1 MTKMLFIDIETAPI
15 LGHVWSLWKQ
25 NVGLNQIK
33 EDWYIMSFCAKW
45 AGEDEIIYEDGR
57 DTPEDDYSML
67 LTLHKLLDQAD
78 YVVAHNGDR
87 FDIKKIKARM
97 ILNGISPPSPFKSID
112 TLKIVKKEFAF
123 TSNKLAYL
131 TDKLCTTKKL
141 DHAKYAGF
149 TLWTECLRGND
160 DAWEEMREYNI
171 VDVTSLE
178 ELYEILRPW
187 SSMHPNINAQSDDET
202 MLCPKCGSDHIVKR
216 GFFHT
221 NKGKFQRYHCH
232 TCHGWSSTTTTMNT
246 KEKRASLLQSR

>member
-45 AGEDEIIYEDGR
+45 AGENEIIYEDGR

-171 VDVTSLE
+171 VDVTSSKSFTRFSVLG
-178 ELYEILRPW
+178 R
-187 SSMHPNINAQSDDET
+187 
-202 MLCPKCGSDHIVKR
+202 LCTRTLTHRAMTKQCFALSVVPITLLNVV
-216 GFFHT
+216 
-221 NKGKFQRYHCH
+221 
-232 TCHGWSSTTTTMNT
+232 SSTLTKVSSSVTTVTPAT
-246 KEKRASLLQSR
+246 AGHRLLQQ

>member
-45 AGEDEIIYEDGR
+45 AGENEIIYEDGR

-97 ILNGISPPSPFKSID
+97 ILNGISPPSPFKSIV
-112 TLKIVKKEFAF
+112 I
-123 TSNKLAYL
+123 
-131 TDKLCTTKKL
+131 TTKTFGPECEACIL
-141 DHAKYAGF
+141 SVVQLLGRAKA
-149 TLWTECLRGND
+149 CL
-160 DAWEEMREYNI
+160 
-171 VDVTSLE
+171 
-178 ELYEILRPW
+178 
-187 SSMHPNINAQSDDET
+187 
-202 MLCPKCGSDHIVKR
+202 
-216 GFFHT
+216 
-221 NKGKFQRYHCH
+221 
-232 TCHGWSSTTTTMNT
+232 
-246 KEKRASLLQSR
+246 